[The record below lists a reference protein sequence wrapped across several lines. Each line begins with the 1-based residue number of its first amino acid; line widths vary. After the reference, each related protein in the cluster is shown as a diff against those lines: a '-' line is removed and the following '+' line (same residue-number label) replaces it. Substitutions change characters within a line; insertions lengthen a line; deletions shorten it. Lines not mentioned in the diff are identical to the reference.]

1 MALQKLQCFF
11 TKVMSPYHFFDG
23 SGPKFFCRV
32 NGLLRMVKRPTE
44 LEEQRKLFGF
54 KPQSHTISTFTSSV
68 SLPSRLKRLKNGSGK
83 VFIPVT
89 LGPTSFSFVLVVC
102 VHKFQRGEKR

>member
-83 VFIPVT
+83 VFIPIRNT
-89 LGPTSFSFVLVVC
+89 WT
-102 VHKFQRGEKR
+102 HKFFLCASSMCSQVPTR